1 MSNTL
6 LSSLAIAALS
16 LSATGI
22 AVACTT
28 AVYNNGNAALSV
40 RTMDWFG
47 HDDARVVGDGAGIE
61 NTYADTEGAITTT
74 SKYASLKIESFL
86 TKVVAE
92 SMNEEGLEARMLYLG
107 PDYTAYTS
115 FPKPTDAKT
124 DVDVTRLAEWAVDN
138 FATVPQV
145 VEALQTI
152 DVINTGICGLPPHND
167 MNHCSEITPAHFQ
180 FADRAGNTAVVEFV
194 RGEIQIFTEE
204 EGTAY
209 MSNDPE
215 FAAHLILDKEQT
227 APGATIRSYDRR
239 LRAKAVL
246 ADMYARNV
254 TDNEAAKLSI
264 KGAGATIFAGYDQI
278 DPFVNDVFPTL
289 WTIYTDRNELEWV
302 LDRYDTW
309 NGEIYNFT
317 MFDTKLPE
325 RQELGIHPSPKYQ
338 GN

>member
-1 MSNTL
+1 MTRSKFAL
-6 LSSLAIAALS
+6 AALAAFTCS
-16 LSATGI
+16 TAGI
-22 AVACTT
+22 ALACTT

-47 HDDARVVGDGAGIE
+47 HDDARVVGDGVGIE
-61 NTYADTEGAITTT
+61 NTYADTDTALTTT
-74 SKYASLKIESFL
+74 SKYASMKIESFL
-86 TKVVAE
+86 TKIVAE
-92 SMNEEGLEARMLYLG
+92 AMNEKGLEARILYLG
-107 PDYTAYTS
+107 TDYTSYTS
-115 FPKPTDAKT
+115 YPKPSDLKI
-124 DVDVTRLAEWAVDN
+124 DVDVKRAAEWAVDN
-138 FATVPQV
+138 YATVPEV
-145 VEALQTI
+145 VEAIQKI
-152 DVINTGICGLPPHND
+152 DVINTGICGLPPASD
-167 MNHCSEITPAHFQ
+167 MSDCKEVTPAHLQ

-194 RGEIQIFTEE
+194 RGEMLIYQE

-227 APGATIRSYDRR
+227 IPGHTIRSYDRR

-246 ADMYARNV
+246 ADMYERDV

-278 DPFVNDVFPTL
+278 DPYANDVFPTL

-309 NGEIYNFT
+309 NAEIYNFS
-317 MFDTKLPE
+317 MFDTTLAE
-325 RQELGIHPSPKYQ
+325 RQQMGIHPEPMYQ
-338 GN
+338 GP

>member
-1 MSNTL
+1 MTKFKC
-6 LSSLAIAALS
+6 SSIAIAAIGWFG
-16 LSATGI
+16 AGI
-22 AVACTT
+22 ALACTT
-28 AVYNNGNAALSV
+28 AVYNNGDAAISV

-47 HDDARVVGDGAGIE
+47 HDDARVVGDGAGIK
-61 NTYADTEGAITTT
+61 NTYADSEVALTTT
-74 SKYASLKIESFL
+74 SKYASMKIESFL
-86 TKVVAE
+86 PRVVAE
-92 SMNEEGLEARMLYLG
+92 AINEKGLEAHLLYLG

-115 FPKPTDAKT
+115 YPKPSDAKI
-124 DVDVTRLAEWAVDN
+124 DVDVTRIAEWAVDN
-138 FATVPQV
+138 YETVPEV
-145 VEALQTI
+145 IEAIQKI
-152 DVINTGICGLPPHND
+152 DVINTGICGLPPAND
-167 MNHCSEITPAHFQ
+167 MDHCSAITPAHFQ

-194 RGEIQIFTEE
+194 RGEKLIYQG

-215 FAAHLILDKEQT
+215 FAAHLILDREQT

-246 ADMYARNV
+246 ADMYTRNV

-264 KGAGATIFAGYDQI
+264 KGAGAAIFAGCDQI
-278 DPFVNDVFPTL
+278 DPYANDVFPTL

-309 NGEIYNFT
+309 NAEIYNFT

-325 RQELGIHPSPKYQ
+325 RQQLGIHPELIYQ
-338 GN
+338 GK